1 MNSNKN
7 VYDTIIILWITFQS
21 ISVTYAQI
29 NPAGDNIQTGDVLE
43 QMVES
48 EDLSEFDY
56 DTFLEYLDFLKAN
69 PINLN
74 NATLTELR
82 NTRLLSEI
90 QIRDLLQHKKYY
102 GSLLN
107 IYELQT
113 ISSFTLNDINRI
125 KPYII
130 VQQNNS
136 ASIQNIFNELDGGKY
151 QIYFRSSRIVQEQV
165 GYSGDSTLS
174 SPYLGDNYRIYTRF
188 RYAYKNKL
196 SYGITA
202 EKDPG
207 ESFGDSYQPRGFDFY
222 SAHFFRR
229 TNGFIKSLALGDYE
243 VRIGQG
249 LTIFNGFGL
258 GK

>member
-136 ASIQNIFNELDGGKY
+136 A
-151 QIYFRSSRIVQEQV
+151 
-165 GYSGDSTLS
+165 
-174 SPYLGDNYRIYTRF
+174 
-188 RYAYKNKL
+188 
-196 SYGITA
+196 
-202 EKDPG
+202 
-207 ESFGDSYQPRGFDFY
+207 
-222 SAHFFRR
+222 
-229 TNGFIKSLALGDYE
+229 
-243 VRIGQG
+243 
-249 LTIFNGFGL
+249 
-258 GK
+258 

>member
-102 GSLLN
+102 G
-107 IYELQT
+107 
-113 ISSFTLNDINRI
+113 
-125 KPYII
+125 
-130 VQQNNS
+130 
-136 ASIQNIFNELDGGKY
+136 
-151 QIYFRSSRIVQEQV
+151 
-165 GYSGDSTLS
+165 
-174 SPYLGDNYRIYTRF
+174 
-188 RYAYKNKL
+188 
-196 SYGITA
+196 
-202 EKDPG
+202 
-207 ESFGDSYQPRGFDFY
+207 
-222 SAHFFRR
+222 
-229 TNGFIKSLALGDYE
+229 
-243 VRIGQG
+243 
-249 LTIFNGFGL
+249 
-258 GK
+258 